1 MMHARA
7 PGSVI
12 FTDEDVRRINR
23 AQVALLLHKFPS
35 EVDAQPYRD
44 MTDVLYIS
52 RANDEIQAD
61 RAAKR
66 AKTAKRKRT

>member
-1 MMHARA
+1 MHARA
-7 PGSVI
+7 PGSIVW
-12 FTDEDVRRINR
+12 DEGEAERINR

-35 EVDAQPYRD
+35 EVDAQPVRD

-66 AKTAKRKRT
+66 AKAAKRKRT

>member
-7 PGSVI
+7 PGSVV

-35 EVDAQPYRD
+35 EVDAQPVRD
-44 MTDVLYIS
+44 MTDVLYIDK
-52 RANDEIQAD
+52 ANKEIEAD
-61 RAAKR
+61 RM
-66 AKTAKRKRT
+66 KRKRT